1 MRTMEELGFRGT
13 YTPIEDGR
21 YVAQV
26 VEVPGAVT
34 QGETLEGAREN
45 VRDAARELLEARREK
60 AGELL
65 EGRGDVILEPLAT
78 EEAER
83 REVPGGKELRRRI
96 GAAVR
101 ERRAELGISQQAL
114 SLRASLNRNYVT
126 EVETARRNI
135 GVENAA
141 RLAAALDLSLTDLFR
156 RAGL

>member
-1 MRTMEELGFRGT
+1 MSG
-13 YTPIEDGR
+13 
-21 YVAQV
+21 
-26 VEVPGAVT
+26 
-34 QGETLEGAREN
+34 
-45 VRDAARELLEARREK
+45 
-60 AGELL
+60 
-65 EGRGDVILEPLAT
+65 
-78 EEAER
+78 EAER
-83 REVPGGKELRRRI
+83 RREVPSGEELRRRI

-101 ERRAELGISQQAL
+101 QRRAELGISQQAL